1 MKRSIFIILLTS
13 LSAAP
18 WTFAKGKQEGITT
31 GATYGM
37 ARFDLNQSGTL
48 EEDEKAA
55 IRKAFAE
62 GDVAARML
70 DTNKN
75 GILEESEIDA
85 IKLPTP
91 PHGKKK
97 KKE

>member
-1 MKRSIFIILLTS
+1 
-13 LSAAP
+13 
-18 WTFAKGKQEGITT
+18 
-31 GATYGM
+31 
-37 ARFDLNQSGTL
+37 
-48 EEDEKAA
+48 
-55 IRKAFAE
+55 
-62 GDVAARML
+62 VAARML